1 MANAS
6 QDTLDLSKMEVFEG
20 KLTTRSR
27 MRKVG
32 LSLTGPGILWLLVF
46 LLLPTVFLM
55 VLAFAQRGS
64 YGSIDWTFSF
74 TNLKRLFGF
83 SSFGWSPDNLLILW
97 RSLKIAVFTTVLCIA
112 FGLPMAFWI
121 ANHNKSMRAFL
132 FALIMV
138 PSCTNLVIRT
148 AAWMI
153 LLGPDMFPASIAQFF
168 GIIGDGDSLYPGSF
182 AVYMGMVSSMLPFA
196 VLPLYTSVERLD
208 WGIVEAARDLYA
220 GPVRTFYH
228 GILSQMMPGII
239 ASVILTLIPSLGMYV
254 ISDLL
259 GGGKYMLIGNLIQQ
273 QFGSASDW
281 PFGAMLGVVLILS
294 SVVSLIIFQRVGG
307 KNFV

>member
-1 MANAS
+1 MQA
-6 QDTLDLSKMEVFEG
+6 TEVFEG

-27 MRKVG
+27 MRKFG
-32 LSLTGPGILWLLVF
+32 ALLTGPGILWLLIF
-46 LLLPTVFLM
+46 LLLPTIFLM
-55 VLAFAQRGS
+55 VLAFAERGS
-64 YGSIDWTFSF
+64 YGSINWEFSF

-97 RSLKIAVFTTVLCIA
+97 RSLKIAVFTTVLCLVI
-112 FGLPMAFWI
+112 GLPMAFWV
-121 ANHNKSMRAFL
+121 ANRGKSMRAFW
-132 FALIMV
+132 FTLIMV

-148 AAWMI
+148 SAWMI
-153 LLGPDMFPASIAQFF
+153 LLGPEMFPAGIARFL
-168 GIIGDGDSLYPGSF
+168 GLLADSESLYPGSF
-182 AVYMGMVSSMLPFA
+182 AVYIGMVSAMLPFS

-220 GPVRTFYH
+220 SPLRTFRH
-228 GILSQMMPGII
+228 GILSQMMPGIV
-239 ASVILTLIPSLGMYV
+239 ASVILTLVPSLGMYV

-281 PFGAMLGVVLILS
+281 PFGAMLGVVLILT
-294 SVVSLIIFQRVGG
+294 SVISLIIFQRIGG

>member
-1 MANAS
+1 M
-6 QDTLDLSKMEVFEG
+6 QQTEVFEG
-20 KLTTRSR
+20 KLTTRRR
-27 MRKVG
+27 MRKFG
-32 LSLTGPGILWLLVF
+32 ALLTGPGILWLLVF
-46 LLLPTVFLM
+46 LLLPTIFLM
-55 VLAFAQRGS
+55 VLAFAERGS
-64 YGSIDWTFSF
+64 YGSINWEFSF

-97 RSLKIAVFTTVLCIA
+97 RSLKIAVFTTVLCLVI
-112 FGLPMAFWI
+112 GLPMAFWV
-121 ANHNKSMRAFL
+121 ANRGKSMRAFW
-132 FALIMV
+132 FTLIMV

-148 AAWMI
+148 SAWMI
-153 LLGPDMFPASIAQFF
+153 LLGPEMFPAGIARFL
-168 GIIGDGDSLYPGSF
+168 GLLADSESLYPGSF
-182 AVYMGMVSSMLPFA
+182 AVYIGMVSAILPFS

-220 GPVRTFYH
+220 SPLRTFRH
-228 GILSQMMPGII
+228 GILSQMMPGIV
-239 ASVILTLIPSLGMYV
+239 ASVILTLVPSLGMYV

-281 PFGAMLGVVLILS
+281 PFGAMLGVVLILT
-294 SVVSLIIFQRVGG
+294 SVISLIIFQRIGG

>member
-1 MANAS
+1 M
-6 QDTLDLSKMEVFEG
+6 QQTEVFEG
-20 KLTTRSR
+20 KLTTRRR
-27 MRKVG
+27 MRKFG
-32 LSLTGPGILWLLVF
+32 ALLTGPGILWLLVF
-46 LLLPTVFLM
+46 LLLPTIFLM
-55 VLAFAQRGS
+55 VLAFAERGS
-64 YGSIDWTFSF
+64 YGSINWEFSF

-97 RSLKIAVFTTVLCIA
+97 RSLKIAVFTTVLCLVI
-112 FGLPMAFWI
+112 GLPMAFWV
-121 ANHNKSMRAFL
+121 ANRGKSMRAFW
-132 FALIMV
+132 FTLIMV

-148 AAWMI
+148 SAWMI
-153 LLGPDMFPASIAQFF
+153 LLGPEMFPAGIARFL
-168 GIIGDGDSLYPGSF
+168 GLLADSESLYPGSF
-182 AVYMGMVSSMLPFA
+182 PVYICMVSAMLPFS

-220 GPVRTFYH
+220 SPLRTFRH
-228 GILSQMMPGII
+228 GILSQMMPGIV
-239 ASVILTLIPSLGMYV
+239 ASVILTLVPSLGMYV

-281 PFGAMLGVVLILS
+281 PFGAMLGVVLILT
-294 SVVSLIIFQRVGG
+294 SVISLIIFQRIGG

>member
-1 MANAS
+1 M
-6 QDTLDLSKMEVFEG
+6 QQTEVFEG

-27 MRKVG
+27 MRKFGV
-32 LSLTGPGILWLLVF
+32 LLTGPGILWLLVF
-46 LLLPTVFLM
+46 LLIPTVFLM

-64 YGSIDWTFSF
+64 YGSIDWHFSLL
-74 TNLKRLFGF
+74 NLKRLLGF

-97 RSLKIAVFTTVLCIA
+97 RSVKIAAFTTVLCIF

-121 ANHNKSMRAFL
+121 ANHGKSMRAFL

-153 LLGPDMFPASIAQFF
+153 LLGPDMFPASIARFL
-168 GIIGDGDSLYPGSF
+168 GLITEGESLYPGSF
-182 AVYMGMVSSMLPFA
+182 AVYVGMVSSMLPFA

-228 GILSQMMPGII
+228 GILSQMMPGIV
-239 ASVILTLIPSLGMYV
+239 ASVILTLVPSFGMYV

-259 GGGKYMLIGNLIQQ
+259 GGSKYMLIGNLIQQ

-281 PFGAMLGVVLILS
+281 PFGAMLGVVLILT
-294 SVVSLIIFQRVGG
+294 SVISLVIFQRVGG

>member
-1 MANAS
+1 M
-6 QDTLDLSKMEVFEG
+6 QQTEVFEG
-20 KLTTRSR
+20 KLTTRRR
-27 MRKVG
+27 MRKFG
-32 LSLTGPGILWLLVF
+32 ALLTGPGILWLLVF
-46 LLLPTVFLM
+46 LLLPTIFLM
-55 VLAFAQRGS
+55 VLAFAERGS
-64 YGSIDWTFSF
+64 YGSINWEFSF

-97 RSLKIAVFTTVLCIA
+97 RSLKIAVFTTVLCLVI
-112 FGLPMAFWI
+112 GLPMAFWV
-121 ANHNKSMRAFL
+121 ANRGKSMRAFW
-132 FALIMV
+132 FTLIMV

-148 AAWMI
+148 SAWMI
-153 LLGPDMFPASIAQFF
+153 LLGPEMFPAGIARFL
-168 GIIGDGDSLYPGSF
+168 GLLADSESLYPGSF
-182 AVYMGMVSSMLPFA
+182 AVYFGMVSAMLPFS

-220 GPVRTFYH
+220 SPLRTFRH
-228 GILSQMMPGII
+228 GILSQMMPGIV
-239 ASVILTLIPSLGMYV
+239 ASVILTLVPSLGMYV

-281 PFGAMLGVVLILS
+281 PFGAMLGVVLILT
-294 SVVSLIIFQRVGG
+294 SVISLIIFQRIGG

>member
-1 MANAS
+1 M
-6 QDTLDLSKMEVFEG
+6 QQTEVFEG
-20 KLTTRSR
+20 KLTTRRR
-27 MRKVG
+27 MRKFG
-32 LSLTGPGILWLLVF
+32 ALLTGPGILWLLVF
-46 LLLPTVFLM
+46 LLLPTIFLM
-55 VLAFAQRGS
+55 VLAFAERGS
-64 YGSIDWTFSF
+64 YGSINWEFSF

-97 RSLKIAVFTTVLCIA
+97 RSLKIAVFTTVLCLVI
-112 FGLPMAFWI
+112 GLPMAFWV
-121 ANHNKSMRAFL
+121 ANRGKSMRAFW
-132 FALIMV
+132 FTLIMV

-148 AAWMI
+148 SAWMI
-153 LLGPDMFPASIAQFF
+153 LLGPEMFPAGIARFL
-168 GIIGDGDSLYPGSF
+168 GLLADSESLYPGSF
-182 AVYMGMVSSMLPFA
+182 AVYIGMVSAMLPFS

-220 GPVRTFYH
+220 SPLRTFRH
-228 GILSQMMPGII
+228 GILSQMMPGIVAI
-239 ASVILTLIPSLGMYV
+239 VILTLVPSLGMYV

-281 PFGAMLGVVLILS
+281 PFGAMLGVVLILT
-294 SVVSLIIFQRVGG
+294 SVISLIIFQRIGG

>member
-1 MANAS
+1 MKR
-6 QDTLDLSKMEVFEG
+6 TEVFEG
-20 KLTTRSR
+20 KLTTRAH
-27 MRKVG
+27 MQKTG
-32 LSLTGPGILWLLVF
+32 ALLAGPGILWLSIF
-46 LLLPTVFLM
+46 LLIPTCFLL
-55 VLAFAQRGS
+55 VLAFANRGA
-64 YGSIDWTFSF
+64 YGSIDWTFSLS
-74 TNLKRLFGF
+74 NLKRLLGFG
-83 SSFGWSPDNLLILW
+83 SFGWSPDNLLILW
-97 RSLKIAVFTTVLCIA
+97 RSAKIAVFTTVLCIA
-112 FGLPMAFWI
+112 IGLPMAFWI
-121 ANHNKSMRAFL
+121 ANHGKSMRQFL

-153 LLGPDMFPASIAQFF
+153 LLGPDMFPAKVASFF
-168 GIIGDGDSLYPGSF
+168 GIVADGKSLYPGSF
-182 AVYMGMVSSMLPFA
+182 AVYIGMVSSMLPFS

-220 GPVRTFYH
+220 GPVKTFRH
-228 GILSQMMPGII
+228 GILSQMKPGII
-239 ASVILTLIPSLGMYV
+239 AAVILTLVPSLGMYV

-259 GGGKYMLIGNLIQQ
+259 GAGKYMLIGNLIQQ

-294 SVVSLIIFQRVGG
+294 SVISLVIFQRAGG

>member
-1 MANAS
+1 M
-6 QDTLDLSKMEVFEG
+6 QQTEVFEG
-20 KLTTRSR
+20 KLTTRRR
-27 MRKVG
+27 MRKFG
-32 LSLTGPGILWLLVF
+32 ALLTGPGILWLLVF
-46 LLLPTVFLM
+46 LLLPTIFLM
-55 VLAFAQRGS
+55 VLTFAERGS
-64 YGSIDWTFSF
+64 YGSINWEFSF

-97 RSLKIAVFTTVLCIA
+97 RSLKIAVFTTVLCLVI
-112 FGLPMAFWI
+112 GLPMAFWV
-121 ANHNKSMRAFL
+121 ANRGKSMRAFW
-132 FALIMV
+132 FTLIMV

-148 AAWMI
+148 SAWMI
-153 LLGPDMFPASIAQFF
+153 LLGPEMFPAGIARFL
-168 GIIGDGDSLYPGSF
+168 GLLADSESLYPGSF
-182 AVYMGMVSSMLPFA
+182 AVYIGMVSAMLPFS

-220 GPVRTFYH
+220 SPLRTFRH
-228 GILSQMMPGII
+228 GILSQMMPGIV
-239 ASVILTLIPSLGMYV
+239 ASVILTLVPSLGMYV

-281 PFGAMLGVVLILS
+281 PFGAMLGVVLILT
-294 SVVSLIIFQRVGG
+294 SVISLIIFQRIGG

>member
-1 MANAS
+1 MKHR
-6 QDTLDLSKMEVFEG
+6 TEVFEG
-20 KLTTRSR
+20 KLTTRAH
-27 MRKVG
+27 MQKTG
-32 LSLTGPGILWLLVF
+32 ALLTGPGILWLLVF
-46 LLLPTVFLM
+46 LLVPTVFLM
-55 VLAFAQRGS
+55 ILAFANRGA
-64 YGSIDWTFSF
+64 YGSIDWTFSL
-74 TNLKRLFGF
+74 TNLKRLLGF

-97 RSLKIAVFTTVLCIA
+97 RSVQIAVFTTILCIA
-112 FGLPMAFWI
+112 IGLPMAFWI
-121 ANHNKSMRAFL
+121 ANHDRSMRQFL

-153 LLGPDMFPASIAQFF
+153 LLGPDMFPAKVASFLGFIAE
-168 GIIGDGDSLYPGSF
+168 GKSLYPGSF
-182 AVYMGMVSSMLPFA
+182 AVYIGMVSSMLPFA

-228 GILSQMMPGII
+228 GILSQMKPGII
-239 ASVILTLIPSLGMYV
+239 ASVILTLVPSLGMYV

-259 GGGKYMLIGNLIQQ
+259 GAGKYMLIGNLIQQ

-281 PFGAMLGVVLILS
+281 PFGAMLGIVLILS
-294 SVVSLIIFQRVGG
+294 SVISLVIFQRTGG

>member
-1 MANAS
+1 M
-6 QDTLDLSKMEVFEG
+6 QQTEVFEG
-20 KLTTRSR
+20 KLTTRRR
-27 MRKVG
+27 MRKFG
-32 LSLTGPGILWLLVF
+32 ALLTGPGILWLLVF
-46 LLLPTVFLM
+46 LLLPTIFLM
-55 VLAFAQRGS
+55 VLAFAERGS
-64 YGSIDWTFSF
+64 YGSINWEFSF

-97 RSLKIAVFTTVLCIA
+97 RSLKIAVFTTVLCLVI
-112 FGLPMAFWI
+112 GLPMAFWV
-121 ANHNKSMRAFL
+121 ANRGKSMRAFW
-132 FALIMV
+132 FTLIMV

-148 AAWMI
+148 SAWMI
-153 LLGPDMFPASIAQFF
+153 LLGPEMFPAGIARFL
-168 GIIGDGDSLYPGSF
+168 GLLADSESLYPGSF
-182 AVYMGMVSSMLPFA
+182 AVYIGMVSAMLPFS

-220 GPVRTFYH
+220 SPLCTFRH
-228 GILSQMMPGII
+228 GILSQMMPGIV
-239 ASVILTLIPSLGMYV
+239 ASVILTLVPSLGMYV

-281 PFGAMLGVVLILS
+281 PFGAMLGVVLILT
-294 SVVSLIIFQRVGG
+294 SVISLIIFQRIGG

>member
-1 MANAS
+1 MIDM
-6 QDTLDLSKMEVFEG
+6 QQTEVFEG
-20 KLTTRSR
+20 KLTTRAH
-27 MRKVG
+27 MRKTG
-32 LSLTGPGILWLLVF
+32 LFLSGPGILWLLIF
-46 LLLPTVFLM
+46 LLFPTAFLV
-55 VLAFAQRGS
+55 VLAFAQRGA
-64 YGSIDWTFSF
+64 YGSIDWTFSLL
-74 TNLKRLFGF
+74 NLKRLIGF

-97 RSLKIAVFTTVLCIA
+97 RSVKIAVLTTFFCIA
-112 FGLPMAFWI
+112 IGLPMAFWI
-121 ANHNKSMRAFL
+121 ANQGRSMRTFL

-153 LLGPDMFPASIAQFF
+153 LLGPDIFPASIAQFF
-168 GIIGDGDSLYPGSF
+168 GLIAQGESLYPGSF
-182 AVYMGMVSSMLPFA
+182 AVYIGMVSSMLPFA
-196 VLPLYTSVERLD
+196 VLPLYTGVERLD

-220 GPVRTFYH
+220 GPFRTFYH
-228 GILSQMMPGII
+228 GILSQMMQSII
-239 ASVILTLIPSLGMYV
+239 ASVILTLVPSLGMYV

-281 PFGAMLGVVLILS
+281 PFGAMLGVVLILT
-294 SVVSLIIFQRVGG
+294 SVVSLVIFQKTGG

>member
-1 MANAS
+1 M
-6 QDTLDLSKMEVFEG
+6 QQTEVFEG
-20 KLTTRSR
+20 KLTTRRR
-27 MRKVG
+27 MRKFG
-32 LSLTGPGILWLLVF
+32 ALLTGPGILWLLVF
-46 LLLPTVFLM
+46 LLLPTIFLM
-55 VLAFAQRGS
+55 VLAFAERGS
-64 YGSIDWTFSF
+64 YGSINWEFSF

-97 RSLKIAVFTTVLCIA
+97 RSLKIAVFTTVLCLVI
-112 FGLPMAFWI
+112 GLPMAFWV
-121 ANHNKSMRAFL
+121 ANRGKSMRAFW
-132 FALIMV
+132 FTLIMV

-148 AAWMI
+148 SAWMI
-153 LLGPDMFPASIAQFF
+153 LLGPEMFPAGIARFL
-168 GIIGDGDSLYPGSF
+168 GLLADSESLYPGSF
-182 AVYMGMVSSMLPFA
+182 AVYIGMVSAMLPFS

-220 GPVRTFYH
+220 SPLRTFRH
-228 GILSQMMPGII
+228 GILSQMMPGIV

-281 PFGAMLGVVLILS
+281 PFGAMLGVVLILT
-294 SVVSLIIFQRVGG
+294 SVISLIIFQRIGG

>member
-1 MANAS
+1 M
-6 QDTLDLSKMEVFEG
+6 QQTEVFEG
-20 KLTTRSR
+20 KLTTRRR
-27 MRKVG
+27 MRKFG
-32 LSLTGPGILWLLVF
+32 ALLTGPGILWLLVF
-46 LLLPTVFLM
+46 LLLPTIFLM
-55 VLAFAQRGS
+55 VLAFAERGS
-64 YGSIDWTFSF
+64 YGSINWEFSF

-97 RSLKIAVFTTVLCIA
+97 RSLKIAVFTTVLCLVI
-112 FGLPMAFWI
+112 GLPMAFWV
-121 ANHNKSMRAFL
+121 ANRGKSMRAFW
-132 FALIMV
+132 FTLIMV

-148 AAWMI
+148 SAWMI
-153 LLGPDMFPASIAQFF
+153 LLGPEMFPAGIARFL
-168 GIIGDGDSLYPGSF
+168 GLLADSESLYPGSF
-182 AVYMGMVSSMLPFA
+182 AVYIGMVSAMLPFS

-220 GPVRTFYH
+220 SPLRTFRH
-228 GILSQMMPGII
+228 GILSQMMPGIV
-239 ASVILTLIPSLGMYV
+239 ASVILTLVPSLGMYV

-281 PFGAMLGVVLILS
+281 PFGAMLGVVLILT
-294 SVVSLIIFQRVGG
+294 SVISLIIFQRIGG

>member
-1 MANAS
+1 M
-6 QDTLDLSKMEVFEG
+6 QQTEVFEG
-20 KLTTRSR
+20 KLTTRRR
-27 MRKVG
+27 MRKFG
-32 LSLTGPGILWLLVF
+32 ALLTGPGILWLLVF
-46 LLLPTVFLM
+46 LLLPTIFLM
-55 VLAFAQRGS
+55 VLAFAERGS
-64 YGSIDWTFSF
+64 YGSINWEFSF

-97 RSLKIAVFTTVLCIA
+97 RSLKIAVFTTVLCLVI
-112 FGLPMAFWI
+112 GLPMAFWV
-121 ANHNKSMRAFL
+121 ANRGKSMRAFW
-132 FALIMV
+132 FTLIMV

-148 AAWMI
+148 SAWMI
-153 LLGPDMFPASIAQFF
+153 LLGPEMFPAGIARFL
-168 GIIGDGDSLYPGSF
+168 GLLADSESLYPGSF
-182 AVYMGMVSSMLPFA
+182 AVYIGMVSAMLPFS

-220 GPVRTFYH
+220 SPLLTFRH
-228 GILSQMMPGII
+228 GILSQMMPGIV
-239 ASVILTLIPSLGMYV
+239 ASVILTLVPSLGMYV

-281 PFGAMLGVVLILS
+281 PFGAMLGVVLILT
-294 SVVSLIIFQRVGG
+294 SVISLIIFQRIGG

>member
-1 MANAS
+1 MKRR
-6 QDTLDLSKMEVFEG
+6 TEVFEG
-20 KLTTRSR
+20 KLTTRAH
-27 MRKVG
+27 MQKTG
-32 LSLTGPGILWLLVF
+32 ALLTGPGILWLLVF
-46 LLLPTVFLM
+46 LLVPTVFLM
-55 VLAFAQRGS
+55 ILAFANRGA
-64 YGSIDWTFSF
+64 YGSIDWTFSL
-74 TNLKRLFGF
+74 TNLKRLLGF
-83 SSFGWSPDNLLILW
+83 SLFGWSPDNLLILW
-97 RSLKIAVFTTVLCIA
+97 RSVQIAVFTTILCIA
-112 FGLPMAFWI
+112 IGLPMAFWI
-121 ANHNKSMRAFL
+121 ANHDRSMRQFL

-153 LLGPDMFPASIAQFF
+153 LLGPDMFPAKVASFLGFIAE
-168 GIIGDGDSLYPGSF
+168 GKSLYPGSF
-182 AVYMGMVSSMLPFA
+182 AVYIGMVSSMLPFA

-228 GILSQMMPGII
+228 GILSQMKPGII
-239 ASVILTLIPSLGMYV
+239 ASVILTLVPSLGMYV

-259 GGGKYMLIGNLIQQ
+259 GAGKYMLIGNLIQQ

-281 PFGAMLGVVLILS
+281 PFGAMLGIVLILS
-294 SVVSLIIFQRVGG
+294 SVISLVIFQRTGG

>member
-1 MANAS
+1 MKRR
-6 QDTLDLSKMEVFEG
+6 TEVFEG
-20 KLTTRSR
+20 KLTTRAH
-27 MRKVG
+27 MQKTG
-32 LSLTGPGILWLLVF
+32 ALLTGPGILWLLVF
-46 LLLPTVFLM
+46 LLIPTAFLM
-55 VLAFAQRGS
+55 VLAFANRGA
-64 YGSIDWTFSF
+64 YGSIDWTFSL
-74 TNLKRLFGF
+74 TNLKRLLGF

-97 RSLKIAVFTTVLCIA
+97 RSVQIAVFTTVLCIA
-112 FGLPMAFWI
+112 IGLPMAFWI
-121 ANHNKSMRAFL
+121 ANHDRSMRQFL

-153 LLGPDMFPASIAQFF
+153 LLGPDMFPAKVASFLGFIA
-168 GIIGDGDSLYPGSF
+168 DGKSLYPGSF
-182 AVYMGMVSSMLPFA
+182 AVYIGMVSSMLPFA

-228 GILSQMMPGII
+228 GILSQMKPGII
-239 ASVILTLIPSLGMYV
+239 ASVILTLVPSLGMYV

-259 GGGKYMLIGNLIQQ
+259 GAGKYMLIGNLIQQ

-281 PFGAMLGVVLILS
+281 PFGAMLGIVLILS
-294 SVVSLIIFQRVGG
+294 SVISLVIFQRTGG

>member
-1 MANAS
+1 M
-6 QDTLDLSKMEVFEG
+6 TTEVFEG
-20 KLTTRSR
+20 KLTTCAH
-27 MRKVG
+27 MRKFG
-32 LSLTGPGILWLLVF
+32 ALLTGPGILWLTVF
-46 LLLPTVFLM
+46 LLLPTLFLM

-64 YGSIDWTFSF
+64 YGSINWDFSIE
-74 TNLKRLFGF
+74 NLKRLVGF
-83 SSFGWSPDNLLILW
+83 SSFGWSADNLLILW
-97 RSLKIAVFTTVLCIA
+97 RSLQIAVITTVLCIV

-121 ANHNKSMRAFL
+121 ANHGKSMRAFL

-148 AAWMI
+148 SAWMT
-153 LLGPDMFPASIAQFF
+153 LLGPDMFPADIARFF
-168 GIIGDGDSLYPGSF
+168 GIIGAGESLYPGSF
-182 AVYMGMVSSMLPFA
+182 AVYIGMVSSMLPFA

-208 WGIVEAARDLYA
+208 WGVVEASRDLYA
-220 GPVRTFYH
+220 GPIRTFYH

-239 ASVILTLIPSLGMYV
+239 ASVILTLVPSLGMYV

-273 QFGSASDW
+273 QFGAAMDW
-281 PFGAMLGVVLILS
+281 PFGAMLGSVLIIC
-294 SVVSLIIFQRVGG
+294 SVISLVIFQRVGG

>member
-1 MANAS
+1 M
-6 QDTLDLSKMEVFEG
+6 QQTEVFEG
-20 KLTTRSR
+20 KLTTRRR
-27 MRKVG
+27 MRKFG
-32 LSLTGPGILWLLVF
+32 ALLTGPGILWLLVF
-46 LLLPTVFLM
+46 LLLPTIFLI
-55 VLAFAQRGS
+55 VLAFAERGS
-64 YGSIDWTFSF
+64 YGSINWEFSF

-97 RSLKIAVFTTVLCIA
+97 RSLKIAVFTTVLCLVI
-112 FGLPMAFWI
+112 GLPMAFWV
-121 ANHNKSMRAFL
+121 ANRGKSMRAFW
-132 FALIMV
+132 FTLIMV

-148 AAWMI
+148 SAWMI
-153 LLGPDMFPASIAQFF
+153 LLGPEMFPAGIARFL
-168 GIIGDGDSLYPGSF
+168 GLLADSESLYPGSF
-182 AVYMGMVSSMLPFA
+182 AVYIGMVSAMLPFS

-220 GPVRTFYH
+220 SPLRTFRH
-228 GILSQMMPGII
+228 GILSQMMPGIV
-239 ASVILTLIPSLGMYV
+239 ASVILTLVPSLGMYV

-281 PFGAMLGVVLILS
+281 PFGAMLGVVLILT
-294 SVVSLIIFQRVGG
+294 SVISLIIFQRIGG